1 MADNESSVRVA
12 VRIRPQVARE
22 VIDMCRVCTS
32 VTPGEPQVTL
42 GSDKSFTYD
51 YVFDMNQN
59 QEQVYETCAQ
69 SLVQGSLEGYNA
81 TLLAYG
87 QTGSGKT
94 YTMGTGF
101 DVELDTEQVGIIP
114 RAIEQIFSGIEDM
127 CAAAKEAGETPPQF
141 KIAAQFLELYNEEI
155 IDLFDPVQ
163 DYSKSGIK
171 IREDSSSIYVTGVTS
186 KTVHSAQ
193 EALDCLRQ
201 GALSRTTAS
210 TQMNSQSS
218 RSHAI
223 FTLHIRQQRIAKVEE
238 IDLEVD
244 SRSEEMESSTS
255 SEKEFVTLSAKF
267 HFVDLAGSERLKRTG
282 ATGERAKEGISI
294 NCGLLALGNVISAL
308 GDKSKRALHVP
319 YRDSKLTRLL
329 QDSLGGNSRTVMIAC
344 VSPSDRDFMETLNTL
359 KYANRARNIQ
369 NKVILNQDK
378 SSRTISLLRQEV
390 QKLQLELM
398 EYKQGKRIIGED
410 GTEAVNDMFHENILL
425 QNELSNLRTR
435 VKAMQETIDALS
447 IENTR
452 LLAEKETGAWLNSE
466 AGANGDMTEMI
477 QKYLAEI
484 VELRSKVLE
493 YEAVC
498 QQLRKH
504 PPAVPRRASIYG
516 IQSVFNCD
524 NDGTSVNQLLEQA
537 KKDVEKDKVA
547 LEEALRGKE
556 ALTSSTESKK
566 NGMGGDESEHSDSED
581 AESDSESESEEQD
594 QKEDEYSAEL
604 AELTSEINLKQKLI
618 DELEKSQRRL
628 HSLKQH
634 YEDKLLQLQA
644 KIKATQEE
652 RDTVLASY
660 SNQSNQPTEQVK
672 KIRKEYEQKL
682 NNMQKELKSLQT
694 AKREHAKT
702 LRNQS
707 QYEGQI
713 RTLRNEVSEMKRT
726 KVKLINKMR
735 EEAAK
740 HRETESRRNREIA
753 QLRKESRRHANVI
766 RSLEAEKRAK
776 EVVLRCKQEELSA
789 MRRNARG
796 GLSHRAAGRLHP
808 PKSST
813 TAAKLA
819 KQKWIALEKNI
830 SSNAHNKQSIVSL
843 EREMERLIGERKAL
857 HIELQNKTRKLRD
870 LQLNQPHERSV
881 IRDLEEEIETLKANL
896 EYIQE
901 SITESQHNIVQ
912 VEESKSVCD
921 GAELISGIRDLAEVS
936 YIFEKL
942 YNMTLH
948 HSCLAA
954 QKEAALKEAQAKQQQ
969 LEKENETQR
978 QLLEHIVGK
987 QGGLVPSSNQQESSN
1002 SSNASSRSQSPINV
1016 IDTINGN
1023 GVANQRTLDGKFR
1036 RRIAQPEELL
1046 HVSTNSIPPPAN
1058 LSPEHMPPP
1067 TRALTRIPSAPTSLK
1082 NLSIKQEPPSPILN
1096 RKIARQDSTS
1106 PRVTRRGTFVLSSN
1120 PLSLGKHGSM
1130 EQGLDVS
1137 PPNSPPVYRR
1147 INSREENVFS
1157 RLTSGTTQLNDQ
1169 HSGNGVILQ
1178 YQGKVGLKAPLI
1190 CTHVVEGHSRA
1201 VLAVAATDDLLFSAS
1216 RDRTVKVWDL
1226 AEGKERDTL
1235 SGHPN
1240 NVVAVKYDQKAQLL
1254 YSASSAYIR
1263 VWDLRSATCIR
1274 NLSSTGSAINGP
1286 VNSAQIPVGESQVN
1300 DIALNHSGRTFYSAA
1315 GDKVRVW
1322 DIRKFAVTG
1331 KLSGG
1336 HQAAVMCLAVRK
1348 LSVDEDVVIT
1358 GSKDHYIKVFEVAS
1372 EVGGVFTPRVNLE
1385 PPHYDGIQS
1394 LAVRGHVLFSGSRDS
1409 IIKKWDLDR
1418 QELIT
1423 SVSNAHKDWVCGLAF
1438 LPAQPLLVSV
1448 CRGGVLKL
1456 WSEDSCTQLG
1466 EMRAHDSPINAI
1478 TTNNS
1483 HVFTASNDS
1492 CVRLWRLNNRLD
1504 SLLNE
1509 LT

>member
-51 YVFDMNQN
+51 YVFDMQQT
-59 QEQVYETCAQ
+59 QEQVYETCARA
-69 SLVQGSLEGYNA
+69 LVQGSLEGYNA

-101 DVELDTEQVGIIP
+101 DVELEGQQIGIIP
-114 RAIEQIFSGIEDM
+114 RAIDQIFSGIEEM
-127 CAAAKEAGETPPQF
+127 CQAAKEAGETPPQF

-163 DYSKSGIK
+163 DYTKSGIR

-186 KTVHSAQ
+186 RTVHSAK

-238 IDLEVD
+238 IDYDVD
-244 SRSEEMESSTS
+244 TRSEGMESSTS

-308 GDKSKRALHVP
+308 GDKSKKALHVP

-378 SSRTISLLRQEV
+378 SSRTISLLRQEI
-390 QKLQLELM
+390 QQLQLELM

-410 GTEAVNDMFHENILL
+410 GTEAVNDMFHENIML

-447 IENTR
+447 MENTR

-504 PPAVPRRASIYG
+504 PPAAPRRPSIYSMS
-516 IQSVFNCD
+516 SVFGGESDSN
-524 NDGTSVNQLLEQA
+524 SVNQLLQQA
-537 KKDVEKDKVA
+537 KKDVQRDKEA
-547 LEEALRGKE
+547 LEEAMRGKE

-566 NGMGGDESEHSDSED
+566 NGTGGEESEHSDSEE
-581 AESDSESESEEQD
+581 AESESESESEEQD
-594 QKEDEYSAEL
+594 QKEEEYTAEL

-660 SNQSNQPTEQVK
+660 SNQNNQPTEQVK

-707 QYEGQI
+707 QYECQI
-713 RTLRNEVSEMKRT
+713 RTLKNEVSEMKRT

-740 HRETESRRNREIA
+740 HRESEVRRNREIA

-789 MRRNARG
+789 MRRHARG
-796 GLSHRAAGRLHP
+796 GLSSRAAGRLYP
-808 PKSST
+808 SKSAISS
-813 TAAKLA
+813 AKIV

-830 SSNAHNKQSIVSL
+830 SSNALNKQSIISL
-843 EREMERLIGERKAL
+843 EREMERLISERKVL
-857 HIELQNKTRKLRD
+857 HTEVQNKTRKLRE
-870 LQLNQPHERSV
+870 LQLHQPQERV
-881 IRDLEEEIETLKANL
+881 LQRDLEEEIETLKANL
-896 EYIQE
+896 EYIQD

-912 VEESKSVCD
+912 VEESKNVCD
-921 GAELISGIRDLAEVS
+921 ASELISGIRDLGEVS

-954 QKEAALKEAQAKQQQ
+954 QREGALKEAQAKQQQ

-987 QGGLVPSSNQQESSN
+987 QGGLVTSGNQQESSN
-1002 SSNASSRSQSPINV
+1002 SSNASSRSQSPTNA
-1016 IDTINGN
+1016 DTLNGN
-1023 GVANQRTLDGKFR
+1023 GVSNQRTADGKFR
-1036 RRIAQPEELL
+1036 RRIAQPEEML
-1046 HVSTNSIPPPAN
+1046 HISTNSVPPPAS
-1058 LSPEHMPPP
+1058 LSPENMPPP
-1067 TRALTRIPSAPTSLK
+1067 RALTRIPSAPTSLK
-1082 NLSIKQEPPSPILN
+1082 NLSIKQEPQSPIMG

-1106 PRVTRRGTFVLSSN
+1106 PRVARRGTFVLSSN
-1120 PLSLGKHGSM
+1120 PLSGKHGSM

-1147 INSREENVFS
+1147 FNSREENVFS
-1157 RLTSGTTQLNDQ
+1157 RLTSGTTQLNEQ
-1169 HSGNGVILQ
+1169 HAGNGVISQ

-1190 CTHVVEGHSRA
+1190 CTHIVEGHSRA

-1226 AEGKERDTL
+1226 GQGKERDTL

-1240 NVVAVKYDQKAQLL
+1240 NVVAVKYDQESQLL

-1263 VWDLRSATCIR
+1263 VWDLRTATCIR
-1274 NLSSTGSAINGP
+1274 NLSSTGSVINGS
-1286 VNSAQIPVGESQVN
+1286 VNFAQIPVGESQVN

-1348 LSVDEDVVIT
+1348 LSVDEDIVIT

-1372 EVGGVFTPRVNLE
+1372 ETGGVYTPRVNLE

-1394 LAVRGHVLFSGSRDS
+1394 LAVRDHVLFSGSRDS

-1418 QELIT
+1418 QELII

-1456 WSEDSCTQLG
+1456 WSEDTCTQLG
-1466 EMRAHDSPINAI
+1466 EMKAHDSPINAI

-1504 SLLNE
+1504 FLLNE